1 MKYFVLRFR
10 QETSIKQPSML
21 NRGRRRWR
29 KGPLRNQTP
38 VVRMEAYQPSIM

>member
-10 QETSIKQPSML
+10 QGMSIEKLSML

-29 KGPLRNQTP
+29 KGPSRNPTP